1 MTFVYIDK
9 VFGGIG
15 GYGRSR
21 VDRLFRLSCRI
32 RRGNSVTCI
41 IGIATEARVY
51 IGADSAAVSGWTVR
65 PTALPKVFRLDL
77 FLIGY
82 TTSFRMGQILQYH
95 LSVAP
100 QEDESDMQYMVVT
113 FAESVRACLNDHG
126 FATIK
131 DNEERGGQFLVGYK
145 GHLYCIESDYQVA
158 ESAEG
163 FDACGSGTDFAL
175 GAMQA
180 LEQLPPRERIR
191 KSLEISARFCG
202 SVLAP
207 FRVLYG

>member
-1 MTFVYIDK
+1 M
-9 VFGGIG
+9 
-15 GYGRSR
+15 
-21 VDRLFRLSCRI
+21 
-32 RRGNSVTCI
+32 TCI
-41 IGIATEARVY
+41 IGYATGEHVY
-51 IGADSAAVSGWTVR
+51 VGADSAAVRGWTVR
-65 PTALPKVFRLDL
+65 PTTLPKVFWLDP

-82 TTSFRMGQILQYH
+82 TTSFRMGQILQHH

-100 QEDESDMQYMVVT
+100 QEDESDMRYMVVT
-113 FAESVRACLNDHG
+113 FAEAVRGCLKEHG
-126 FATIK
+126 FAIVN
-131 DNEERGGQFLVGYK
+131 DNKESGGQFLVGYK
-145 GHLYCIESDYQVA
+145 GRLYCIESDYQVA